1 MLVASRARRPLKRAS
16 DFSANMAANEPAAK
30 TEPPVFLGCGPNLL
44 VIQHCPVTPVGTV
57 GEFARARGALLDTR
71 NPHRGET
78 LPSSPA
84 AFDGL
89 IVLGGPQHAGDDAGY
104 PAFKPI
110 MKLIRQFHREEKP
123 MLGICLGAQLLARAF
138 GERVYPYGGMEV
150 GYLPVQLTNA
160 AASDPLL
167 TGLNREQLVMQLHE
181 DTFDLPDGAV
191 LLAENAECRNQA
203 FRVGATSW
211 GFQCHVEVTK
221 SDARNFPRD
230 CWGSMERHY
239 GEMAPL
245 VERAVVVGVERHF
258 EAGLE
263 FAGTL
268 TNRWMDMV
276 EARRAVKPVR
286 RGATVKRRAAA

>member
-16 DFSANMAANEPAAK
+16 DISVEPEVR
-30 TEPPVFLGCGPNLL
+30 TEPSVFLGCGPNLL

-57 GEFARARGALLDTR
+57 GEFARARGAMLDVR
-71 NPHRGET
+71 NPHRGEP

-84 AFDGL
+84 SFDGL
-89 IVLGGPQHAGDDAGY
+89 IVLGGPQHAGDDRGY

-123 MLGICLGAQLLARAF
+123 VLGLCLGAQLLARAF
-138 GERVYPYGGMEV
+138 GERVYPYGGIEV
-150 GYLPVQLTNA
+150 GYLPLRLTNA

-167 TGLNREQLVMQLHE
+167 AGLAREQTVMQLHE

-191 LLAENAECRNQA
+191 LLAENEECRNQA
-203 FRVGATSW
+203 FRIGATSW
-211 GFQCHVEVTK
+211 GFQSHVEVTK

-245 VERAVVVGVERHF
+245 IERAVMVGVERHF
-258 EAGLE
+258 DAGLA
-263 FAGTL
+263 FAGTV
-268 TNRWMDMV
+268 TNRWMDLV
-276 EARRAVKPVR
+276 EVRRAAKPARRSAS
-286 RGATVKRRAAA
+286 VKRRAAA